1 MPLAKTTKSNNTFTG
16 SRKLSKKTNKTPIK
30 KDKTKNKNGSTTEEM
45 LDILSTDSNQKKFK
59 GINRNQPMQNMPQ
72 SMNYQQPMQNMPQ
85 PMQFTGEIDPLM
97 ISNFVSTNAH
107 GQISNI
113 NKIGELF
120 GPTQIGNQVMS
131 TDSTMQNPLIY
142 QQNELSQQLMN
153 QNMQSFNQPMSQ
165 FNQPMSQFNQPMSQ
179 FNQPM
184 SQPMSQFNEPMS
196 QFNEPTSQFTQ
207 PMSQFNQPM
216 SQFNQ
221 PMSQFNQ
228 PMSQPMSQYNE
239 QINQLN
245 SNNSPQ
251 QQNFMGQSL
260 SENITGSDGLINNI
274 KNLSGLY
281 KVPKLI

>member
-45 LDILSTDSNQKKFK
+45 LDILSTDSNQQKFK
-59 GINRNQPMQNMPQ
+59 GINRNQPMNYQQPMQNMPQ

-165 FNQPMSQFNQPMSQ
+165 FNQPMSQ
-179 FNQPM
+179 
-184 SQPMSQFNEPMS
+184 
-196 QFNEPTSQFTQ
+196 
-207 PMSQFNQPM
+207 
-216 SQFNQ
+216 
-221 PMSQFNQ
+221 
-228 PMSQPMSQYNE
+228 PMSQYNE

-245 SNNSPQ
+245 SNNSLQ